1 MPTKCPKCD
10 SDNTSDS
17 KFCKE
22 CETQLMPAKE
32 VPEVTKTLE
41 TPVQELTRGTK
52 FAGRYEI
59 VEKLG
64 TGGVG
69 SVYRVEDNKIHEDV
83 ALKLIKPEIASD
95 KKTIERFSNKLKLAR
110 KIRHNNVCQMFDLG
124 EAEDIHFITM
134 EYVSGEDLKS
144 FILRSKQLSIP
155 TAVSRKSI
163 ADKTGNAWLQDESL
177 SVKQAIE
184 CYTLGF
190 SYASFDEEIKGSLKE
205 VKLADILVLSK
216 DVFTIPEEEILKTDV
231 VYTILG
237 GKITYSS
244 GAE

>member
-1 MPTKCPKCD
+1 
-10 SDNTSDS
+10 
-17 KFCKE
+17 
-22 CETQLMPAKE
+22 
-32 VPEVTKTLE
+32 
-41 TPVQELTRGTK
+41 
-52 FAGRYEI
+52 
-59 VEKLG
+59 
-64 TGGVG
+64 
-69 SVYRVEDNKIHEDV
+69 
-83 ALKLIKPEIASD
+83 
-95 KKTIERFSNKLKLAR
+95 
-110 KIRHNNVCQMFDLG
+110 
-124 EAEDIHFITM
+124 M

-184 CYTLGF
+184 CYTLGS

-205 VKLADILVLSK
+205 VKLADIVVLSK
-216 DVFTIPEEEILKTDV
+216 DVFTIPEEEILNTDV

-237 GKITYSS
+237 GKIIYSS